1 MVGKLEE
8 VKREMKRYG
17 LNILGVSEVR
27 WKGQGDFN
35 SDGMR
40 VIYSGGDQCKQGV
53 ALILDEEVG
62 RRVIEVNQVSDRLIM
77 IKINAKP
84 VDVVLIQVYMPTT
97 EYEDEEI
104 EEMYEQIENIIN
116 KQKED
121 DNIIVRGDFNAV
133 VGEGRDEKII
143 DKFGQG
149 IRNDPGQMDKC

>member
-1 MVGKLEE
+1 MLKPKGRSRLDGGGGEADRRLLVGTWNVRTMNMVGKLEE

-62 RRVIEVNQVSDRLIM
+62 RRVIEVNQVSDRLVM
-77 IKINAKP
+77 IKINAN
-84 VDVVLIQVYMPTT
+84 LLMW
-97 EYEDEEI
+97 
-104 EEMYEQIENIIN
+104 
-116 KQKED
+116 
-121 DNIIVRGDFNAV
+121 
-133 VGEGRDEKII
+133 
-143 DKFGQG
+143 
-149 IRNDPGQMDKC
+149 C